1 MNNGYNKEV
10 SAIIVIQNFICKNE
24 AGMKKFIDYI
34 KPIHAKKITIPFKRI
49 DKKLNENAFLGC

>member
-34 KPIHAKKITIPFKRI
+34 KPIHAKKNYHTFQKNR
-49 DKKLNENAFLGC
+49 